1 MKIEAQN
8 IIQTAIRVSEL
19 EEDKDDQNPLKSRPM
34 KVFETLVK
42 MYKDCGSAPFVFDL
56 LIKAC
61 LEFRKVDCSIEIVRM
76 LLSRRISPEVGTL
89 NSLIYHGCQC
99 QGVEAGYRIYREVIG
114 LDEESEK
121 SIKRGYRVRP
131 NVHTYNALMVCYY

>member
-1 MKIEAQN
+1 M
-8 IIQTAIRVSEL
+8 
-19 EEDKDDQNPLKSRPM
+19 
-34 KVFETLVK
+34 K

-61 LEFRKVDCSIEIVRM
+61 LELRKVDCSIEIVRI
-76 LLSRRISPEVGTL
+76 LLSRRISPKVGTL
-89 NSLIYHGCQC
+89 NSLIYRVCQC